1 MISIL
6 PSHSETI
13 VTSLEASDVTAR
25 FQKATAN
32 TVQWDQGF
40 KMDNSKLFYGYV
52 QDEHFQIA
60 LRNMRLFS
68 FNPLVQGRVE
78 RTHSGSILFLDYRLF
93 VMTRVLL
100 LFWSAFILVASIVA
114 LYYQANFWF
123 GTTGLSLL
131 AFIYAI
137 AWANFKTQLKPTK
150 EAIFKLL
157 DG

>member
-25 FQKATAN
+25 LQKATAN
-32 TVQWDQGF
+32 TVQWDQEF
-40 KMDNSKLFYGYV
+40 KMAADKIFYGYV
-52 QDEHFQIA
+52 QEKHFQVA

-78 RTHSGSILFLDYRLF
+78 KTHNGSILFLEYQLF
-93 VMTRVLL
+93 IMTRVLL
-100 LFWSAFILVASIVA
+100 VFWSVFAVVAA
-114 LYYQANFWF
+114 LAVFYYQVNFWF
-123 GTTGLSLL
+123 GAMGLLL
-131 AFIYAI
+131 VSFIHLI
-137 AWANFKTQLKPTK
+137 AWANFKLQLKPTK